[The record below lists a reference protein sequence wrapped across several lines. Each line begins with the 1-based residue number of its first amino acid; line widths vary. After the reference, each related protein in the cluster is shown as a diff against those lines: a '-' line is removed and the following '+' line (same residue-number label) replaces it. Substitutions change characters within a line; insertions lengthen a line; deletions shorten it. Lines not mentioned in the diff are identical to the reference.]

1 MKLLV
6 AGGAGYLGSVLIP
19 RLLDRGYDVD
29 VVELFW
35 FGNHLPN
42 QVGILNKDIF
52 HLSVEDLKPY
62 DQVIFL
68 AGLSNDPM
76 AEYSPSK
83 NFVLNAAAPAYLGY
97 IAKIAKVKRYI
108 YASSCSVYGY
118 TENELYD
125 ETRPVG
131 SSYPYGISKLQ
142 GEQAAL
148 QLTNDEFSVIC
159 LRKGTISGYS
169 PRMRLDLIV
178 NTMFKTALRD
188 GVITVNNPSIW
199 RPILSI
205 EDAATAYI
213 RAVEANAK
221 ISGVF
226 NLASGNYTVG
236 EVADVVRSRIED
248 RLDVRINLNIRHVQD
263 FRNYKVS
270 VDKAANVLS
279 FHPTGDVKSIVD
291 NLIENVSKFQD
302 WDNPLYS
309 NILTFKELDTKVEV
323 PAMVVCTMNI
333 AVIGANGQLGSD
345 VVSAFAESQDTVDS
359 MTHAEIE
366 IGKLESVRTRLE
378 KSRPAIVV
386 NTAAMHHV
394 ENCERDPEQAYSI
407 NATGVRNLALVTRD
421 LGVPLI
427 HVSTDYVFD
436 GKKNAP
442 YVEDDA
448 PLPLNVYGN
457 SKLAGEY
464 HARTINPRHF
474 VLRTSALYGKHP
486 CRAKGGRNFVDL
498 MLELART
505 RDRVRVVNDEFVSPT
520 PTIDLAR
527 EIVCLS
533 RTDAYGLYHASSENS
548 CSWYEFAEEIF
559 SLAGVDVKLEA
570 AAPGEFPAKAPRP
583 RYSVLENR
591 ELKSIGLN
599 LFTSWKVGL
608 QRYLLESGI
617 AAPAAR

>member
-19 RLLDRGYDVD
+19 RLLDRRYDVD

-35 FGNHLPN
+35 FGNHLPKE
-42 QVGILNKDIF
+42 VGVLNKDIF
-52 HLSVEDLKPY
+52 HLSVGDLKSY

-148 QLTNDEFSVIC
+148 QLTNDDFSVIC

-178 NTMFKTALRD
+178 NTMFKTAVRD
-188 GVITVNNPSIW
+188 GLVTVNNPSIW

-213 RAVEANAK
+213 RAIEANAK

-236 EVADVVRSRIED
+236 EVADVVRQRIEE
-248 RLDVRINLNIRHVQD
+248 RLDVRINLCIKHIQD

-279 FHPTGDVKSIVD
+279 FHPTGSVRSIVD
-291 NLIENVSKFQD
+291 DLIDNMNKFQD

-309 NILTFKELDTKVEV
+309 NILTFKELDSRVEAPV
-323 PAMVVCTMNI
+323 MVC
-333 AVIGANGQLGSD
+333 
-345 VVSAFAESQDTVDS
+345 SQ
-359 MTHAEIE
+359 
-366 IGKLESVRTRLE
+366 
-378 KSRPAIVV
+378 
-386 NTAAMHHV
+386 
-394 ENCERDPEQAYSI
+394 
-407 NATGVRNLALVTRD
+407 
-421 LGVPLI
+421 
-427 HVSTDYVFD
+427 
-436 GKKNAP
+436 
-442 YVEDDA
+442 
-448 PLPLNVYGN
+448 
-457 SKLAGEY
+457 
-464 HARTINPRHF
+464 
-474 VLRTSALYGKHP
+474 
-486 CRAKGGRNFVDL
+486 
-498 MLELART
+498 
-505 RDRVRVVNDEFVSPT
+505 
-520 PTIDLAR
+520 
-527 EIVCLS
+527 
-533 RTDAYGLYHASSENS
+533 
-548 CSWYEFAEEIF
+548 
-559 SLAGVDVKLEA
+559 
-570 AAPGEFPAKAPRP
+570 
-583 RYSVLENR
+583 
-591 ELKSIGLN
+591 
-599 LFTSWKVGL
+599 
-608 QRYLLESGI
+608 
-617 AAPAAR
+617 